1 MKKYKL
7 QHFLL
12 LKPDGDIDI
21 ILETNVGVQVL
32 MAHKSFN
39 PGDDLADNLIFMYRL
54 WELFEEGK
62 DFDEATALLRKERQ
76 A

>member
-1 MKKYKL
+1 MKKFKL

-12 LKPDGDIDI
+12 LAPDGDIDI
-21 ILETNVGVQVL
+21 ILKTNVGVQVVV
-32 MAHKSFN
+32 AHKTFD
-39 PGDDLADNLIFMYRL
+39 PGDDLAENLNFMYQL